1 MLQLYPK
8 TRKKTV
14 SPVDYRLKIL
24 VSAIKV
30 FSQKGFAKTTMSD
43 VANRAKVGVGTLY
56 NYFQNKD
63 DLLLQCMKKTIND
76 EIELIRIASE
86 KITDPFEKLR
96 YFLHEHRL
104 LVENKP
110 YIARFLIIELRQ
122 SEGFY
127 KRNPS
132 YNPMQYYLNY
142 ISGIFSEGVAQGKI
156 RDVDP
161 DIAAL
166 GILGTVDLL
175 LTQWR
180 ISGREFDLEG
190 AWNKFRDIIAHG
202 MSKNKA

>member
-104 LVENKP
+104 LVQNKP

-175 LTQWR
+175 LTQWL

>member
-142 ISGIFSEGVAQGKI
+142 ISSIFSEGVAQGKI

-175 LTQWR
+175 LTQWL

>member
-43 VANRAKVGVGTLY
+43 VASRAKVGVGTLY

-175 LTQWR
+175 LTQWL

>member
-1 MLQLYPK
+1 
-8 TRKKTV
+8 
-14 SPVDYRLKIL
+14 VDYRLKIL

-175 LTQWR
+175 LTQWL

>member
-175 LTQWR
+175 LTQWL

>member
-8 TRKKTV
+8 ARKKSV

-175 LTQWR
+175 LTQWL

>member
-76 EIELIRIASE
+76 EI
-86 KITDPFEKLR
+86 
-96 YFLHEHRL
+96 
-104 LVENKP
+104 
-110 YIARFLIIELRQ
+110 
-122 SEGFY
+122 
-127 KRNPS
+127 
-132 YNPMQYYLNY
+132 
-142 ISGIFSEGVAQGKI
+142 
-156 RDVDP
+156 
-161 DIAAL
+161 
-166 GILGTVDLL
+166 
-175 LTQWR
+175 
-180 ISGREFDLEG
+180 
-190 AWNKFRDIIAHG
+190 
-202 MSKNKA
+202 

>member
-175 LTQWR
+175 PTQWL

>member
-8 TRKKTV
+8 ARKKSV

-43 VANRAKVGVGTLY
+43 VANNARVGVGTLY
-56 NYFQNKD
+56 NYFRNKD
-63 DLLLQCMKKTIND
+63 DLLLQCMKKTIED
-76 EIELIRIASE
+76 EIEQIKVESE
-86 KITDPFEKLR
+86 KLADPFEKLE

-104 LVENKP
+104 LLESKP

-132 YNPMQYYLNY
+132 YNPMQYYLDF
-142 ISGIFSEGVAQGKI
+142 ISGIFAEGVAQGRI

-161 DIAAL
+161 QVMAL
-166 GILGTVDLL
+166 SILGTIDML
-175 LTQWR
+175 LTQWL
-180 ISGREFDLEG
+180 IHGRDYDIE
-190 AWNKFRDIIAHG
+190 AVWNKYRDIVG
-202 MSKNKA
+202 YGLEKTKA

>member
-30 FSQKGFAKTTMSD
+30 FSQKGFVKTTMSD

-104 LVENKP
+104 LVQNKP

-175 LTQWR
+175 LTQWL